1 MNAFYHL
8 LFIFI
13 MKRKLRL
20 FLQLSFLQL
29 TSLVGTSDSFA
40 AGVTARVEI
49 GRNARALSA
58 DRKLNGKV
66 TDEAG
71 QALPGVNVTIKGTT
85 RGTSTDVNGLYSL
98 ESVNDPDVLVF
109 SFVGYLAKEIPVGAA
124 SKLDIVLAQ
133 DTKALEEIVVV
144 GYGTQKKAT
153 VTGSIAS
160 IKGDAIA
167 EVPVPNISQ
176 SLAGRVAGVSMR
188 PNGGQPGKDDPDIH
202 IRGIVTTGNNRPLV
216 VVDGVR
222 RDNIRQVDPASI
234 ETITILK
241 DAAAVAPY
249 GIGGANGV
257 IMITTKKGKS
267 GKPQVRVSSS
277 YGFQNPTYLPKM
289 LSAKDYMAL
298 QNEAYLNQTPGGTS
312 LPNDPEMV
320 KNYDQLHA
328 EDPWKYPNSSFVD
341 VFNKNVPVQNHGL
354 ELSGG
359 TENVTYHAGVS
370 YFDQKGIFDPVGY
383 KRYNYNLSLEM
394 AATKT
399 TKVGMSLFGSVENT
413 RDVDADETTSGHLF
427 RSFYK
432 FLPTQSLIYP
442 EGDKWGESS
451 ASTPIG
457 VLRSEGYRRTNGN
470 TLLGSIFVEQQIAKG
485 LSAKLVFSYD
495 PWQQNVKLWHVP
507 FIYHKIDLSQKPYT
521 YTEAIS
527 LQEGNGRPFRWLGL
541 QNQKRTNYT
550 YQAYLNYNRTF
561 GPHAITGLVVMEAR
575 KTKSDSMATR
585 RNNFAIGID
594 ELSFGSSDKLDYDN
608 AGISATGSELG
619 YVYRVGYTYKDRY
632 ILEAAGR
639 YDGHYYFAPGSRWGY
654 FPAFSAA
661 WRVSEE
667 NFMKNFRF
675 IDELKL
681 RGSWG
686 KAGMLAGGPFQ
697 YQSGYDLR
705 GAAYGFGNGS
715 LVQGSRVPR
724 EANSKITWEISTK
737 TDIGFD
743 LSMWNSLLTVEF
755 DYFHEKRT
763 GMLLA
768 PQVTLPVEYGLSLS
782 QENKGRMSANGVE
795 LNLGTRKRVSKDL
808 DFALNANMSY
818 SINKMEEVFQTD
830 AEAKNPN
837 RTLVGRQF
845 GTPFGFKSLGLF
857 TSAEDT
863 NGDGV
868 VGAADGYNVTQFG
881 DLHPGDIKYADL
893 SGPDGKPDGLIDNFD
908 LTVIGNPVYPA
919 LTFGLTPSVN
929 WKGFDVSLFFQGSGK
944 SSISVRQ
951 FMTVPFENN
960 GSNTAYEYFDN
971 RWTPDHQNAK
981 YPRSTPAPYANN
993 TKDSDFWW
1001 VNSSYLRLKTASIGY
1016 TLPKSLT
1023 SKLRMSSAR
1032 VYFLTQN
1039 LFTISKIKHIDPE
1052 MGYTDRETAYPVMK
1066 ASTFGID
1073 LTF

>member
-1 MNAFYHL
+1 M
-8 LFIFI
+8 FI
-13 MKRKLRL
+13 MKRKLR
-20 FLQLSFLQL
+20 FVLQLSVLHL
-29 TSLVGTSDSFA
+29 TSLVGSPDLFASDLS
-40 AGVTARVEI
+40 VTTKSGKASRVLLLEKKI
-49 GRNARALSA
+49 S
-58 DRKLNGKV
+58 GKV
-66 TDEAG
+66 TDDNG
-71 QALPGVNVTIKGTT
+71 QGLPGVNVTVKGTT
-85 RGTSTDVNGLYSL
+85 RGTSTNGDGAYTL
-98 ESVNDPDVLVF
+98 ESVNDQDVLVF
-109 SFVGYLAKEIPVGAA
+109 SFVGYLAKEVPVGAV
-124 SKLDIVLAQ
+124 SKLDIVLAT
-133 DTKALEEIVVV
+133 DTKALEEIIVV

-153 VTGSIAS
+153 VTGSIS
-160 IKGDAIA
+160 TIKGDAIA
-167 EVPVPNISQ
+167 QVPAPNISQ
-176 SLAGRVAGVSMR
+176 SLAGRVVGVSMR

-202 IRGIVTTGNNRPLV
+202 IRGIVTTGNNKPLV

-222 RDNIRQVDPASI
+222 RDNIRQVDAGSI

-257 IMITTKKGKS
+257 ILITTKKGKS
-267 GKPQVRVSSS
+267 GKPQARISSS

-289 LSAKDYMAL
+289 LGAKDYMAL

-312 LPNDPEMV
+312 LPNDPKLV
-320 KNYDQLHA
+320 TNYDQLHA

-341 VFNKNVPVQNHGL
+341 VFKKNVPVQNHSL

-359 TENVTYHAGVS
+359 SENVTYHAGVS
-370 YFDQKGIFDPVGY
+370 YFDQQGIFDPVSY
-383 KRYNYNLSLEM
+383 RRYNYNLNLEM
-394 AATKT
+394 AATKS

-413 RDVDADETTSGHLF
+413 KDVDADESTSGHLF

-451 ASTPIG
+451 ASSPIG
-457 VLRSEGYRRTNGN
+457 VLRSPGYRRTNGN
-470 TLLGSIFVEQQIAKG
+470 TLLGTLFVEQQLAKG
-485 LSAKLVFSYD
+485 LSAKVVFSYD
-495 PWQQNVKLWHVP
+495 PYQQDVKLWHVP
-507 FIYHKIDLSQKPYT
+507 FVYHKIDLTSKPYT
-521 YTEAIS
+521 YTDAVS

-541 QNQKRTNYT
+541 ENQKRVNFT
-550 YQAYLNYNRTF
+550 YQGYLNYNRTF
-561 GPHAITGLVVMEAR
+561 GAHAVTGLVVMEMR
-575 KTKSDSMATR
+575 KTKTNFMSTR

-608 AGISATGSELG
+608 SGSSATGSELG
-619 YVYRVGYTYKDRY
+619 YVYRFGYTYKDKY
-632 ILEAAGR
+632 IFEAAGR
-639 YDGHYYFAPGSRWGY
+639 YDGHYYFAPGKRWGY

-661 WRVSEE
+661 WRLSEE
-667 NFMKNFRF
+667 SFMKEFRF

-705 GAAYGFGNGS
+705 GGAYAFGGGT
-715 LVQGSRVPR
+715 LVQASRVPR
-724 EANSKITWEISTK
+724 EANSAITWEISTK
-737 TDIGFD
+737 TDVGFD

-755 DYFHEKRT
+755 DYFSEKRT

-782 QENKGRMSANGVE
+782 QENKGRMSAHGVE
-795 LNLGTRKRVSKDL
+795 LNLGTRKRISKDL
-808 DFALNANMSY
+808 EFSLNANASY
-818 SINKMEEVFQTD
+818 SINRMQEVFQTN
-830 AEAKNPN
+830 AEANNPN
-837 RTLVGRQF
+837 RTQVGRQF
-845 GTPFGFKSLGLF
+845 GTPYGFKSLGLF
-857 TSAEDT
+857 STADDK

-868 VGAADGYNVTQFG
+868 VGKADGYNVVQFG
-881 DLHPGDIKYADL
+881 DLHPGDIRYADL

-919 LTFGLTPSVN
+919 LTFGLTPSIN
-929 WKGFDVSLFFQGSGK
+929 WKGFDLSLFFQGSGK

-960 GSNTAYEYFDN
+960 GSNTGYEYFNN
-971 RWTPDHQNAK
+971 RWTPDNQDAK

-1016 TLPKSLT
+1016 TIPKGVLG
-1023 SKLRMSSAR
+1023 KLKMSSAR

-1039 LFTISKIKHIDPE
+1039 LFTVSKIKHIDPE

>member
-1 MNAFYHL
+1 
-8 LFIFI
+8 
-13 MKRKLRL
+13 MKEKLRF

-29 TSLVGTSDSFA
+29 TSLIVASDSFA
-40 AGVTARVEI
+40 AFSSSLVTFEGSVRM
-49 GRNARALSA
+49 LSI
-58 DRKLNGKV
+58 DRKISGKI
-66 TDEAG
+66 TDENG
-71 QALPGVNVTIKGTT
+71 QGLPGVNVTIKGST
-85 RGTSTDVNGLYSL
+85 RGTSTDVNGLYNL
-98 ESVNDPDVLVF
+98 ESVDDQDILVF
-109 SFVGYLAKEIPVGAA
+109 SFVGYLAKEITAGTA
-124 SKLDIVLAQ
+124 SKLDVVLST

-153 VTGSIAS
+153 VTGSISS
-160 IKGDAIA
+160 IKGDAISQ
-167 EVPVPNISQ
+167 VPAPNISQ
-176 SLAGRVAGVSMR
+176 SLAGRVVGVSMR

-267 GKPQVRVSSS
+267 GKPQVRISSS

-289 LSAKDYMAL
+289 LNAKDYMAL

-312 LPNDPEMV
+312 LPNDPNLV

-341 VFNKNVPVQNHGL
+341 VFNKNVPIQNHGL

-359 TENVTYHAGVS
+359 SENVTYHAGVS

-383 KRYNYNLSLEM
+383 RRYNYNLSLEM

-413 RDVDADETTSGHLF
+413 KDVDADETTSGHLF

-432 FLPTQSLIYP
+432 FLPNQSLIYP

-470 TLLGSIFVEQQIAKG
+470 TLLGTLFVEQQIAKG
-485 LSAKLVFSYD
+485 LSAKAVFSYD

-507 FIYHKIDLSQKPYT
+507 FVYHKIDLSQKPYT
-521 YTEAIS
+521 YTDAIS

-541 QNQKRTNYT
+541 QNQRRTNFT
-550 YQAYLNYNRTF
+550 YQGYLNYNRTF
-561 GPHAITGLVVMEAR
+561 GAHAFTGLVVMEMR
-575 KTKSDSMATR
+575 KTKADSMATR

-608 AGISATGSELG
+608 AGISSTGTELG
-619 YVYRVGYTYKDRY
+619 YVYRLGYTYKDKY

-661 WRVSEE
+661 WRLSEE

-675 IDELKL
+675 IDELKI

-705 GAAYGFGNGS
+705 GAAYAFGGGS
-715 LVQGSRVPR
+715 LVQASRVPR

-743 LSMWNSLLTVEF
+743 LSMWNSLLTLEF

-782 QENKGRMSANGVE
+782 QENKGRMSSNGVE
-795 LNLGTRKRVSKDL
+795 INLGTRKRISKDL
-808 DFALNANMSY
+808 DFSLNANASY
-818 SINKMEEVFQTD
+818 SINRMLEVFQTD

-845 GTPFGFKSLGLF
+845 GTPYGFKSLGLF
-857 TSAEDT
+857 SSSDDK
-863 NGDGV
+863 NGDGI
-868 VGAADGYNVTQFG
+868 VGAADGYNVVQFG

-893 SGPDGKPDGLIDNFD
+893 SGPDGTPDGLIDNFD

-919 LTFGLTPSVN
+919 LTFGITPSVN
-929 WKGFDVSLFFQGSGK
+929 WKGFDLSLFFQGSGK

-971 RWTPDHQNAK
+971 RWTPDNQNAK

-1016 TLPKSLT
+1016 TLPKSIL
-1023 SKLRMSSAR
+1023 SKVKMSSAR

-1039 LFTISKIKHIDPE
+1039 IFTISKIKHIDPE

>member
-1 MNAFYHL
+1 
-8 LFIFI
+8 
-13 MKRKLRL
+13 MKGKLRL

-29 TSLVGTSDSFA
+29 TGLAAASDSLA
-40 AGVTARVEI
+40 ANWPTDVAHKESARMW
-49 GRNARALSA
+49 SA
-58 DRKLNGKV
+58 DRKVSGKITDDNGQ
-66 TDEAG
+66 G
-71 QALPGVNVTIKGTT
+71 LPGVNVTIKGST
-85 RGTSTDVNGLYSL
+85 RGTSTDVNGVYSL
-98 ESVNDPDVLVF
+98 ESVADKDVLVF
-109 SFVGYLAKEIPVGAA
+109 SFVGYLAKEVTVGTM
-124 SKLDIVLAQ
+124 STVDVVLST

-153 VTGSIAS
+153 VTGSISS

-167 EVPVPNISQ
+167 QVPAPNISQ
-176 SLAGRVAGVSMR
+176 SLAGRVVGVSMR

-257 IMITTKKGKS
+257 IMITTKKGKT
-267 GKPQVRVSSS
+267 GKPQVRISSS

-289 LSAKDYMAL
+289 LNAKDYMSL

-320 KNYDQLHA
+320 NNYDQLHA

-341 VFNKNVPVQNHGL
+341 VFKKNVPVQNHGL

-359 TENVTYHAGVS
+359 SENVTYHAGVS

-383 KRYNYNLSLEM
+383 RRYNYNLSLEM

-413 RDVDADETTSGHLF
+413 KDVDADETTSGHLF

-442 EGDKWGESS
+442 EGDRWGESS

-470 TLLGSIFVEQQIAKG
+470 TLLGTLFVEQQIAKG
-485 LSAKLVFSYD
+485 LSAKAVFSYD

-507 FIYHKIDLSQKPYT
+507 FVYHKIDLSQKPYT

-541 QNQKRTNYT
+541 QNQRRTNFT
-550 YQAYLNYNRTF
+550 YQGYLNYNRTF
-561 GPHAITGLVVMEAR
+561 GAHAFTGLVVMEMR

-608 AGISATGSELG
+608 AGISSTGTELG
-619 YVYRVGYTYKDRY
+619 YVYRLGYTYKDKY

-661 WRVSEE
+661 WRLSEE
-667 NFMKNFRF
+667 TFMKDFRF
-675 IDELKL
+675 VDELKI

-705 GAAYGFGNGS
+705 GAAYAFGGGS
-715 LVQGSRVPR
+715 LVQASRVPR

-737 TDIGFD
+737 TDVGFD

-782 QENKGRMSANGVE
+782 QENKGRMSSNGVE
-795 LNLGTRKRVSKDL
+795 LNIGTRKRISKDL
-808 DFALNANMSY
+808 DFSLNANASY
-818 SINKMEEVFQTD
+818 SINRMLEVFQTD
-830 AEAKNPN
+830 AEANNPN

-845 GTPFGFKSLGLF
+845 GTPYGFKSLGLF
-857 TSAEDT
+857 TSAEDK
-863 NGDGV
+863 NGDGI
-868 VGAADGYNVTQFG
+868 VGTADGYNVTQFG

-893 SGPDGKPDGLIDNFD
+893 SGPDGTPDGLIDNFD

-929 WKGFDVSLFFQGSGK
+929 WKGFDLSLFFQGSGK

-960 GSNTAYEYFDN
+960 GSNTGYEYYDN
-971 RWTPDHQNAK
+971 RWTPENQDAK

-1001 VNSSYLRLKTASIGY
+1001 INSSYLRLKTASIGY
-1016 TLPKSLT
+1016 TIPKAVL
-1023 SKLRMSSAR
+1023 SKLKMSSAR

>member
-1 MNAFYHL
+1 
-8 LFIFI
+8 
-13 MKRKLRL
+13 MKRKLR
-20 FLQLSFLQL
+20 FVLQLSVLHL
-29 TSLVGTSDSFA
+29 TSFAGSPDLFASDLS
-40 AGVTARVEI
+40 VTTKSGKASRVLLLEKKI
-49 GRNARALSA
+49 S
-58 DRKLNGKV
+58 GKV
-66 TDEAG
+66 TDENG
-71 QALPGVNVTIKGTT
+71 QGLPGVNVTVKGTT
-85 RGTSTDVNGLYSL
+85 RGTSTNVDGAYTL
-98 ESVNDPDVLVF
+98 ESVNDQDVLVF
-109 SFVGYLAKEIPVGAA
+109 SFVGYLAKEVSVGAV
-124 SKLDIVLAQ
+124 SKLDIVLAT
-133 DTKALEEIVVV
+133 DTKALEEIIVV

-153 VTGSIAS
+153 VTGSIS
-160 IKGDAIA
+160 TIKGDAIA
-167 EVPVPNISQ
+167 QVPAPNISQ
-176 SLAGRVAGVSMR
+176 SLAGRVVGVSMR

-202 IRGIVTTGNNRPLV
+202 IRGIVTTGNNKPLV

-222 RDNIRQVDPASI
+222 RDNIRQVDAGSI

-257 IMITTKKGKS
+257 ILITTKKGKS
-267 GKPQVRVSSS
+267 GKPQARISSS

-289 LSAKDYMAL
+289 LGAKDYMAL

-312 LPNDPEMV
+312 LPNDPKLV
-320 KNYDQLHA
+320 TNYDQLHA

-341 VFNKNVPVQNHGL
+341 VFKKNVPVQNHSL

-359 TENVTYHAGVS
+359 SENVTYHAGVS
-370 YFDQKGIFDPVGY
+370 YFDQQGIFDPVSY
-383 KRYNYNLSLEM
+383 RRYNYNLNLEM
-394 AATKT
+394 AATKS

-413 RDVDADETTSGHLF
+413 KDVDADESTSGHLF

-451 ASTPIG
+451 ANSPIG
-457 VLRSEGYRRTNGN
+457 VLRSPGYRRTNGN
-470 TLLGSIFVEQQIAKG
+470 TLLGTLFVEQQIAKG
-485 LSAKLVFSYD
+485 LSAKVVFSYD

-507 FIYHKIDLSQKPYT
+507 FVYHKIDLSQKPYT
-521 YTEAIS
+521 YTDAIS

-541 QNQKRTNYT
+541 QNQKRTNFT
-550 YQAYLNYNRTF
+550 YQGYLNYNRTF
-561 GPHAITGLVVMEAR
+561 GPHAITGLAVLEMR

-619 YVYRVGYTYKDRY
+619 YVYRLGYTYKDKY
-632 ILEAAGR
+632 IFEAAGR
-639 YDGHYYFAPGSRWGY
+639 YDGHYYFAPGKRWGY

-661 WRVSEE
+661 WRLSEE
-667 NFMKNFRF
+667 SFMKEFRF

-705 GAAYGFGNGS
+705 GGAYAFGGGT
-715 LVQGSRVPR
+715 LVQATRVPR
-724 EANSKITWEISTK
+724 EANSAITWEISTK
-737 TDIGFD
+737 TDVGFD

-755 DYFHEKRT
+755 DYFSEKRT

-782 QENKGRMSANGVE
+782 QENKGRMSAHGVE
-795 LNLGTRKRVSKDL
+795 LNLGIRKRISKDL
-808 DFALNANMSY
+808 DFSVNANASY
-818 SINKMEEVFQTD
+818 SINRMQEVFQTN
-830 AEAKNPN
+830 AEANNPN

-857 TSAEDT
+857 STADDK
-863 NGDGV
+863 NGDGI
-868 VGAADGYNVTQFG
+868 VGVADGYNVVQFG
-881 DLHPGDIKYADL
+881 DLHPGDIRYADL

-919 LTFGLTPSVN
+919 LTFGLTPSIN
-929 WKGFDVSLFFQGSGK
+929 WKGFDLSLFFQGSGK

-960 GSNTAYEYFDN
+960 GSNTGYEYFDN
-971 RWTPDHQNAK
+971 RWTPDNQDAK

-1016 TLPKSLT
+1016 TIPKGVLG
-1023 SKLRMSSAR
+1023 KLKMSSAR

-1039 LFTISKIKHIDPE
+1039 LFTVSKIKHIDPE

>member
-1 MNAFYHL
+1 
-8 LFIFI
+8 
-13 MKRKLRL
+13 MKGKLRL
-20 FLQLSFLQL
+20 FLQLSLLQL
-29 TSLVGTSDSFA
+29 TCLVGITSSFA
-40 AGVTARVEI
+40 AD
-49 GRNARALSA
+49 LSA
-58 DRKLNGKV
+58 AVALDGNALMQSVDRKIGGKI
-66 TDEAG
+66 TDEGG
-71 QALPGVNVTIKGTT
+71 QGLPGVNVTIKGST
-85 RGTSTDVNGLYSL
+85 RGTSTDVNGLYAL
-98 ESVNDPDVLVF
+98 ESVNDQDVLVF
-109 SFVGYLAKEIPVGAA
+109 SYVGYLAREMKVGTL
-124 SKLDIVLAQ
+124 SKLDIVLSP

-153 VTGSIAS
+153 VTGSISS
-160 IKGDAIA
+160 IKGDAISQ
-167 EVPVPNISQ
+167 VPVPNISQ
-176 SLAGRVAGVSMR
+176 SLAGRVVGVSMR

-257 IMITTKKGKS
+257 IMITTKKGKT
-267 GKPQVRVSSS
+267 GKPQVRINSS
-277 YGFQNPTYLPKM
+277 YGFQNPTYLPNM
-289 LSAKDYMAL
+289 LNAKDYMAL

-320 KNYDQLHA
+320 KNYEQLHA
-328 EDPWKYPNSSFVD
+328 GDPWKYPNSSFVE
-341 VFNKNVPVQNHGL
+341 VFNKNAPVQNHGL

-359 TENVTYHAGVS
+359 TENVAYHAGVS
-370 YFDQKGIFDPVGY
+370 YFDQKGIFDPVSY
-383 KRYNYNLSLEM
+383 RRYNYNLNLEL

-399 TKVGMSLFGSVENT
+399 TKVGMTLFGSVENT
-413 RDVDADETTSGHLF
+413 KDVDADETTSGHLF

-457 VLRSEGYRRTNGN
+457 VLRSPGYRRTNGN
-470 TLLGSIFVEQQIAKG
+470 TLLGTLFVEQQIAKG
-485 LSAKLVFSYD
+485 LSAKVVFSYD

-507 FIYHKIDLSQKPYT
+507 FVYHKIDLSQKPYT
-521 YTEAIS
+521 YTDAIS

-541 QNQKRTNYT
+541 QNQRRTNFT
-550 YQAYLNYNRTF
+550 YQGYLNYNRTF

-575 KTKSDSMATR
+575 KTQADSMATR

-608 AGISATGSELG
+608 AGISSTGSELG
-619 YVYRVGYTYKDRY
+619 YVYRIGYTYKDKY
-632 ILEAAGR
+632 IVEAAGR

-667 NFMKNFRF
+667 GFMKNFRF

-705 GAAYGFGNGS
+705 GAAYAFGTGS
-715 LVQGSRVPR
+715 LVQASRVPR
-724 EANSKITWEISTK
+724 EANPNITWEISTK

-743 LSMWNSLLTVEF
+743 LSMWNALLTMEF

-782 QENKGRMSANGVE
+782 QENKGRMSSNGVE
-795 LNLGTRKRVSKDL
+795 INLGTRKRIAKDL
-808 DFALNANMSY
+808 DFSLNANASY
-818 SINKMEEVFQTD
+818 SINRMLEVFQTD
-830 AEAKNPN
+830 AEANNPN
-837 RTLVGRQF
+837 RTRVGRQL
-845 GTPFGFKSLGLF
+845 GTPYGFKSLGMF
-857 TSAEDT
+857 STAEDK
-863 NGDGV
+863 NGDGI
-868 VGAADGYNVTQFG
+868 VGAADGYSVVQFG

-893 SGPDGKPDGLIDNFD
+893 SGPDGRPDGLIDNFD

-929 WKGFDVSLFFQGSGK
+929 WKGFDLSLFFQGSGK
-944 SSISVRQ
+944 SSINVRQ

-971 RWTPDHQNAK
+971 RWTPSNQNAK

-1001 VNSSYLRLKTASIGY
+1001 ANSSYLRLKTASIGY
-1016 TLPKSLT
+1016 SIPKSILN
-1023 SKLRMSSAR
+1023 KLKMTSAR